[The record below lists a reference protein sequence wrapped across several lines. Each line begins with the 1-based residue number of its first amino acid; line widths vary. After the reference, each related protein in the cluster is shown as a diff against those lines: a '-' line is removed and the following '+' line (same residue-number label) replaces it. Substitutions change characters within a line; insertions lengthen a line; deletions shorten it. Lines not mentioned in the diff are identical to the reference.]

1 MIRIFTLIVAAALV
15 FAIVKGAINIYNSI
29 VMLSQN
35 VDKAFAN
42 IDVLLKQRVDEI
54 PNLVKV
60 VKANTAYES
69 ELLEKLVQL
78 RTQFLNATDA
88 NAKIDLNNQ
97 LQQQLSRV
105 IAIAENYPTLKANE
119 AFLQLQQRVSELED
133 KIADRREY
141 YNESV
146 NLYNVGIKVFPNFIF
161 ANLMRYQPKPLLAIT
176 PAETAY
182 NGVNI

>member
-1 MIRIFTLIVAAALV
+1 MPQILTLVILAALV

-29 VMLSQN
+29 VMLNQN

-42 IDVLLKQRVDEI
+42 IDVLLKQRADEI

-60 VKANTAYES
+60 VKANTTYES
-69 ELLEKLVQL
+69 ELLEKLVSL
-78 RTQFLNATDA
+78 RTQFLNAD
-88 NAKIDLNNQ
+88 NAADKIDLNNQ
-97 LQQQLSRV
+97 LQSQLGKV

-119 AFLQLQQRVSELED
+119 AFLQLQKRVSELED
-133 KIADRREY
+133 KIADRREF

-146 NLYNVGIKVFPNFIF
+146 NLYNVGIKMFPNFIF
-161 ANLMRYQPKPLLAIT
+161 ANLMKYNEKPLLAI
-176 PAETAY
+176 PQAEMAY